1 MRFHSQPCLPL
12 TSSSLL
18 PSHLPQVQP
27 IHNDHTLPV
36 VPPEP
41 MQNDESEAL
50 TFKRLQK
57 LLRPFAMPR
66 EDFPP
71 PAQPQG
77 FTGFFRSGGVFDRI
91 ANMWPFGKGS
101 GASSMST
108 PSGSGKIALIGSSS
122 DASEGGKSSNNKPNT
137 ASSASTADLMGK
149 EKKEHDASKDKKSMP
164 SSTSVPFFANPS

>member
-1 MRFHSQPCLPL
+1 
-12 TSSSLL
+12 
-18 PSHLPQVQP
+18 
-27 IHNDHTLPV
+27 
-36 VPPEP
+36 

-50 TFKRLQK
+50 TFKRMQK

-91 ANMWPFGKGS
+91 ANMWPFGKG
-101 GASSMST
+101 GAASAAST
-108 PSGSGKIALIGSSS
+108 PNNSGRIPLIGSSS
-122 DASEGGKSSNNKPNT
+122 DGSEGNKSGTRLNT
-137 ASSASTADLMGK
+137 ASSSTADLIGK
-149 EKKEHDASKDKKSMP
+149 EKKEHDASKERKSMP